1 MRFWSKLQA
10 MRTLFHLWLHPF
22 SRKVRIVLAEKKLDF
37 ELKIE
42 KVWERRTEF
51 LALNPAGDVPV
62 LVEPD
67 GTTLANSQV
76 ICEFLEE
83 VYPDNNLLGRDPAQ
97 RAETRRL
104 AGWFDYKFNRE
115 VTDNLVGEK
124 LMKRFLKMGE
134 PHGPS
139 IRAGH
144 ANIHYHLD
152 YIGFLTEKRN
162 WLAGDDFSLADISA
176 AAHLS
181 SIDYIGDVPW
191 EEHRAARD
199 WYAGSSPALASS
211 RCSTTVSPVSRR
223 SIITKTSISKSAM
236 RRSRRFYVYMA

>member
-1 MRFWSKLQA
+1 

-22 SRKVRIVLAEKKLDF
+22 SRKVRVAMAEKNLEF
-37 ELKIE
+37 ELQVEKI
-42 KVWERRTEF
+42 WERRTEF

-62 LVEPD
+62 LLEQD

-76 ICEFLEE
+76 ICEYLEE
-83 VYPDNNLLGRDPAQ
+83 VYPEHNLLGHDPVQ

-104 AGWFDYKFNRE
+104 ISWFDSKFNKE
-115 VTDNLVGEK
+115 VTQNLVGEK
-124 LMKRFLKMGE
+124 LMKPFLKLGE

-152 YIGFLTEKRN
+152 YIGFLTEKRR
-162 WLAGDDFSLADISA
+162 WLAGDQFSLADIAA

-181 SIDYIGDVPW
+181 TIDYIGDVPW
-191 EEHRAARD
+191 EEHEAARE
-199 WYAGSSPALASS
+199 WYDEIKARPSFEPLLQDRIPGFSPFEN
-211 RCSTTVSPVSRR
+211 
-223 SIITKTSISKSAM
+223 SISAE
-236 RRSRRFYVYMA
+236 A

>member
-1 MRFWSKLQA
+1 

-22 SRKVRIVLAEKKLDF
+22 SRKVRVVLAEKGLDF

-42 KVWERRTEF
+42 KIWERRTEF

-76 ICEFLEE
+76 ICKYLDE
-83 VYPDNNLLGRDPAQ
+83 VYNDVTLLGVDPVQ

-104 AGWFDYKFNRE
+104 VSWFDVKFNRE
-115 VTDNLVGEK
+115 VTENIVGEK
-124 LMKRFLKMGE
+124 MMKRFLKLGE

-152 YIGFLTEKRN
+152 YIGFLTEKRR
-162 WLAGDDFSLADISA
+162 WLAGNDFSLADIA
-176 AAHLS
+176 AASHLS

-191 EEHRAARD
+191 EEHQAARD
-199 WYAGSSPALASS
+199 WYS
-211 RCSTTVSPVSRR
+211 RVKSRQSFQPLLQDRIPGFTPV
-223 SIITKTSISKSAM
+223 THYENVD
-236 RRSRRFYVYMA
+236 F

>member
-1 MRFWSKLQA
+1 

-22 SRKVRIVLAEKKLDF
+22 SRKVRITLAEKKLEF

-42 KVWERRTEF
+42 KIWERRTEF
-51 LALNPAGDVPV
+51 LSLNPAGDVPV
-62 LVEPD
+62 LVEND
-67 GTTLANSQV
+67 GTTLANSDV
-76 ICEFLEE
+76 ICEYLEE
-83 VYPDNNLLGRDPAQ
+83 VYEEVNLLGVDPVQ

-104 AGWFDYKFNRE
+104 VSWFDMKFNHE

-124 LMKRFLKMGE
+124 LMKRFLKLGE

-152 YIGFLTEKRN
+152 YIGFLTEKRK
-162 WLAGDDFSLADISA
+162 WLAGDHFSLADIAA

-181 SIDYIGDVPW
+181 AIDYIGDVPW
-191 EEHRAARD
+191 DEHQTARE
-199 WYAGSSPALASS
+199 WYARVKS
-211 RCSTTVSPVSRR
+211 RPSFKPLLNDRIPGFTPVEHYENVD
-223 SIITKTSISKSAM
+223 
-236 RRSRRFYVYMA
+236 F

>member
-1 MRFWSKLQA
+1 

-22 SRKVRIVLAEKKLDF
+22 SRKVRLVLSEKNLDF
-37 ELKIE
+37 NLQIE

-62 LVEPD
+62 LIEKD

-76 ICEFLEE
+76 ICEYLEE
-83 VYPDNNLLGRDPAQ
+83 VYPEVNLLGKDPVQ
-97 RAETRRL
+97 RSETRRL
-104 AGWFDYKFNRE
+104 VSWFDVKFNRE
-115 VTDNLVGEK
+115 VTENIVGEK
-124 LMKRFLKMGE
+124 LMKRVLKLGE
-134 PHGPS
+134 PHGPA

-152 YIGFLTEKRN
+152 YIGFLTEKRK
-162 WLAGDDFSLADISA
+162 WLAGDNFSLADIAA

-191 EEHRAARD
+191 EEHQAAKIWFDKIKERPSFQPLLED
-199 WYAGSSPALASS
+199 RIPGFSPAGALEDVG
-211 RCSTTVSPVSRR
+211 T
-223 SIITKTSISKSAM
+223 
-236 RRSRRFYVYMA
+236 

>member
-1 MRFWSKLQA
+1 
-10 MRTLFHLWLHPF
+10 MRTLYHVWLHPF
-22 SRKVRIVLAEKKLDF
+22 SRKVRLVLAEKRLEFD
-37 ELKIE
+37 LQIE
-42 KVWERRTEF
+42 KIWERRTAF
-51 LALNPAGDVPV
+51 LAMNPAGDVPV

-67 GTTLANSQV
+67 GTTLSNSQV
-76 ICEFLEE
+76 ICEYLEE
-83 VYPDNNLLGRDPAQ
+83 VYPETNLLGLDSVQ

-104 AGWFDYKFNRE
+104 ISWFDVKFNRE

-124 LMKRFLKMGE
+124 LMKRFLKLGE

-152 YIGFLTEKRN
+152 YIGFLTEKRK
-162 WLAGDDFSLADISA
+162 WLAGEYFSLADIAA

-191 EEHRAARD
+191 EEHHAARD
-199 WYAGSSPALASS
+199 WYSRVKSRPAFKSLLED
-211 RCSTTVSPVSRR
+211 RIPGFTPVEHYENVD
-223 SIITKTSISKSAM
+223 
-236 RRSRRFYVYMA
+236 F

>member
-1 MRFWSKLQA
+1 

-22 SRKVRIVLAEKKLDF
+22 SRKVRIVLTEKKLDF
-37 ELKIE
+37 ELQIE
-42 KVWERRTEF
+42 KIWERRTEF

-62 LVEPD
+62 LIEQD

-76 ICEFLEE
+76 ICEYLEE
-83 VYPDNNLLGRDPAQ
+83 VYPEVNLLGHDPVQ

-104 AGWFDYKFNRE
+104 VSWFDVKFERE
-115 VTDNLVGEK
+115 VTANLVGEK
-124 LMKRFLKMGE
+124 LMKRLIKAGE

-152 YIGFLTEKRN
+152 YIGFLTEKRK
-162 WLAGDDFSLADISA
+162 WLAGDNFSLADIAA

-181 SIDYIGDVPW
+181 AIDYIGDVPW
-191 EEHRAARD
+191 EEHEAARE
-199 WYAGSSPALASS
+199 WYAKVKSRDSFKPLLDDRIPGFTPADHYE
-211 RCSTTVSPVSRR
+211 
-223 SIITKTSISKSAM
+223 SAD
-236 RRSRRFYVYMA
+236 F

>member
-1 MRFWSKLQA
+1 
-10 MRTLFHLWLHPF
+10 MRTLFHLWLHAF
-22 SRKVRIVLAEKKLDF
+22 SRKVRIALAEKNLAF
-37 ELKIE
+37 ELQIE

-62 LVEPD
+62 LVEED

-76 ICEFLEE
+76 ICEYLEE
-83 VYPDNNLLGRDPAQ
+83 VYPEQNLLGTDPVQ

-104 AGWFDYKFNRE
+104 ISWFDNKFNRE
-115 VTDNLVGEK
+115 VTENLVGEK
-124 LMKRFLKMGE
+124 LMKRVLKMGE

-152 YIGFLTEKRN
+152 YIGFLTEKRT
-162 WLAGDDFSLADISA
+162 WLAGDNFSLADITA

-191 EEHRAARD
+191 EEHEAARE
-199 WYAGSSPALASS
+199 WYAKIKSRKSFRALLDDRIPGFAPAGHYED
-211 RCSTTVSPVSRR
+211 VD
-223 SIITKTSISKSAM
+223 
-236 RRSRRFYVYMA
+236 F

>member
-1 MRFWSKLQA
+1 

-22 SRKVRIVLAEKKLDF
+22 SRKVRIALSEKKLAY

-83 VYPDNNLLGRDPAQ
+83 VYPENNLLGIDPVQ

-104 AGWFDYKFNRE
+104 ASWFDVKFNRE
-115 VTDNLVGEK
+115 VTENLVGEK
-124 LMKRFLKMGE
+124 LMKRFLKLGE

-152 YIGFLTEKRN
+152 YIGFLIEKRK
-162 WLAGDDFSLADISA
+162 WLAGEQFSHADISA

-181 SIDYIGDVPW
+181 AIDYIGDVPW
-191 EEHRAARD
+191 EEHQAARD
-199 WYAGSSPALASS
+199 WYS
-211 RCSTTVSPVSRR
+211 RVKSRPSFKPLLEDRIPGFTPVQHYENVD
-223 SIITKTSISKSAM
+223 
-236 RRSRRFYVYMA
+236 F